1 MRRAFCL
8 SVLVVLLSCSERD
21 PVTRDDAGEEDPQA
35 PEDAGEDEDG
45 DAQAEPADRDAAE
58 PAPSD
63 AGAVDPGERLDASES
78 ADAAEPGASESD
90 VGQDAAASGA
100 ADAGEVAC
108 IDEQIAQLILFEA
121 PAAGSITEEGTE
133 PGSFSTL
140 IDATAGG
147 LTTTQSFVYARFT
160 DSGLEK
166 LPIGDEAAFA
176 SSSWHIAARRYVL
189 RVNSGVGGPGT
200 VRAARTEPGTTFEG
214 LLAVPEGL
222 VYRTEQYYTES
233 CEFVPDTSGVGAPST
248 ALSSFWSYPGCVKMT
263 NNVFVLALPEQHHVK
278 LQVVSYYPPDNH
290 QRCQDTAMIMV
301 PSGAGALRIRW
312 AFLD

>member
-8 SVLVVLLSCSERD
+8 SVLVVLLSCSEEGGDPRELGQVEDD
-21 PVTRDDAGEEDPQA
+21 PVTREDASDEDPQD
-35 PEDAGEDEDG
+35 PEDAGED
-45 DAQAEPADRDAAE
+45 DRDAQEEEADSDTE
-58 PAPSD
+58 APPD
-63 AGAVDPGERLDASES
+63 AGAVDPGEGVDAAQASDAGQEVDASGE
-78 ADAAEPGASESD
+78 
-90 VGQDAAASGA
+90 

-108 IDEQIAQLILFEA
+108 IDEQIAQLILFDA

-133 PGSFSTL
+133 PGTYSTL

-160 DSGLEK
+160 DGGLEK

-214 LLAVPEGL
+214 LSAVPDGL
-222 VYRTEQYYTES
+222 IYRTEQYYTES
-233 CEFVPDTSGVGAPST
+233 CEFVPDTSGVGAPAT

-263 NNVFVLALPEQHHVK
+263 SNVFVLELPEQHHVK

-290 QRCQDTAMIMV
+290 QSCQETETITL